1 MKHILPVFFVLLFT
15 LTLSTQ
21 TSHATPPYY
30 HFSGDKNKVEV
41 KVYPNPATD
50 FIALNN
56 ISNVKKI
63 TVYNLIGRQMK
74 SFACHNADER
84 HYVGDLP
91 RGMYLVQIIG
101 NNDKII
107 KTQRVKKQ

>member
-1 MKHILPVFFVLLFT
+1 MKHILPVLFVLLLA

-21 TSHATPPYY
+21 TSQASPPYY
-30 HFSGDKNKVEV
+30 DFSGDKDRVEV

-50 FIALNN
+50 YIALSN

-63 TVYNLIGRQMK
+63 AIYNLLGRQMK
-74 SFACHNADER
+74 SFTCHSADEK

-91 RGMYLVQIIG
+91 RGMYLVQIIS

-107 KTQRVKKQ
+107 KTQRVNKR